1 MNFKKLNIN
10 YIIGFITVLS
20 VIIVFLTIQT
30 FAGKGF
36 IDLTPINI
44 QILLIINLCL
54 LVFFLSFVFY
64 KFFNLYLINKSQNII
79 GKKTRTKFLF
89 YFISLAGI
97 PSIIIA
103 IFSLII
109 LILVLKNG
117 LIKRSMKR

>member
-64 KFFNLYLINKSQNII
+64 KFFNLYLINKSQNIL
-79 GKKTRTKFLF
+79 GKKTITKFLF
-89 YFISLAGI
+89 YFISLA
-97 PSIIIA
+97 
-103 IFSLII
+103 
-109 LILVLKNG
+109 
-117 LIKRSMKR
+117 

>member
-79 GKKTRTKFLF
+79 GKKNQNKIFILF
-89 YFISLAGI
+89 YITCRNS
-97 PSIIIA
+97 
-103 IFSLII
+103 
-109 LILVLKNG
+109 
-117 LIKRSMKR
+117 